1 MPNGNCLFSSAFLSL
16 VGDNSLVHQL
26 RAMAAVELYVNATY
40 YVQHP
45 ALKSVYEKSYNKVFS
60 SYRTVFELAHGLR
73 DTKTSDLNYSYE
85 ALVQNEAMTIC
96 KNRVLASFLCVL
108 SLSSVFGR
116 FIQLYYPDSGMYK
129 YKALFNQLAAPRT
142 EPLSGKPI
150 IILWSNLA
158 GSLTHKMDDFV
169 ALISRKSNK
178 GMKKRKLDKLIPS
191 HQLLSK
197 VLRNKKRLT
206 SLCLLNHQKNIT
218 LRL

>member
-1 MPNGNCLFSSAFLSL
+1 MFSSAFLSL
-16 VGDNSLVHQL
+16 VGDNSLVHQR

-40 YVQHP
+40 YAQHP

-73 DTKTSDLNYSYE
+73 DTKTSDLNCSYE
-85 ALVQNEAMTIC
+85 ALVQNEAMSIC

-129 YKALFNQLAAPRT
+129 YKALFNQLVAPRT

-169 ALISRKSNK
+169 PLISHKSNK